1 MKIKVSCKIFEPFN
15 FRIQQLGSTPFKGH
29 HFGTKTSQ
37 STLDSSTPLIS
48 GSDILDPDWLSFCTV
63 YTCLFYEIHYLE
75 TSGLYYKHVTIVI
88 YDRNDSGQYYKTTIM
103 IVIDD
108 PSLS

>member
-15 FRIQQLGSTPFKGH
+15 FRIQQLGPFKGR
-29 HFGTKTSQ
+29 HFGAKTSR
-37 STLDSSTPLIS
+37 STLDRSTPLIS
-48 GSDILDPDWLSFCTV
+48 GSGILDPDRLSFCTI
-63 YTCLFYEIHYLE
+63 YTCLFYEIYYLE
-75 TSGLYYKHVTIVI
+75 TSGLYYKQVMIVI